1 VKLHNF
7 LTELLTVTTFRHINV
22 VDGGLLASKIIVGFG
37 VIINS
42 NEKMFLISI
51 GGGSGGTLAC

>member
-1 VKLHNF
+1 
-7 LTELLTVTTFRHINV
+7 V
-22 VDGGLLASKIIVGFG
+22 VDGGSRASKIIVGFG

-51 GGGSGGTLAC
+51 GGGGGGTLTCSTFKAKLVNFPNNLLTKLVN